1 MRAALFLWIA
11 CLWSAHAASASTVEL
26 SPERQAWL
34 EGVWSGLPTDVSAN
48 KLCSRLSPPPGAIT
62 LAIEFQ
68 KTGGVIFYSDGSQ
81 TALRGMISSASEK
94 NGVFNLTV
102 NDEVFRFRP
111 DGERIMFRV
120 RSSASIG
127 GDVDVMVFRRCEQP
141 ADRSAIDIDADAMKF
156 LASDLPGDEALH
168 RRAHRAEI
176 RRSLRGPGNAVPLLR
191 PCRTV
196 AVPSQ
201 PLEQFRGGRQACL
214 EKAREDPPRP
224 GLRLADRVRS
234 LRGRKIR
241 GPAQGFRQQQGTARD
256 HSYRTAN
263 GQHLHPAM
271 ETHLRALHGVPVPL
285 LRAAPA
291 RLSGP

>member
-1 MRAALFLWIA
+1 MRVAFFFWIA
-11 CLWSAHAASASTVEL
+11 CLWSAHAASASTIEL

-94 NGVFNLTV
+94 NGVYNLTM

-156 LASDLPGDEALH
+156 LASDLPGDEAFFIDE
-168 RRAHRAEI
+168 RIAPKSGDRC
-176 RRSLRGPGNAVPLLR
+176 AVQETQYLFFAL
-191 PCRTV
+191 V
-196 AVPSQ
+196 GPSQ
-201 PLEQFRGGRQACL
+201 FRLSRWNSFAV
-214 EKAREDPPRP
+214 AD
-224 GLRLADRVRS
+224 RLASKKPVKIPLDPVSDWLIESVHFEGGKYVVRLKDFDNS
-234 LRGRKIR
+234 KALPEIIHVEPRTGSISIPQWKRNYVR
-241 GPAQGFRQQQGTARD
+241 CTGFQSR
-256 HSYRTAN
+256 S
-263 GQHLHPAM
+263 
-271 ETHLRALHGVPVPL
+271 
-285 LRAAPA
+285 
-291 RLSGP
+291 

>member
-1 MRAALFLWIA
+1 MRVAFFLWIA
-11 CLWSAHAASASTVEL
+11 CLWSAHAASASTIEL

-94 NGVFNLTV
+94 NGVYNLTM

-127 GDVDVMVFRRCEQP
+127 GYVDVMVFRRCEQP

-156 LASDLPGDEALH
+156 LASDLPGDEAFFIDE
-168 RRAHRAEI
+168 RIAPKSGDRC
-176 RRSLRGPGNAVPLLR
+176 AVQETQYLFFAL
-191 PCRTV
+191 V
-196 AVPSQ
+196 GPSQ
-201 PLEQFRGGRQACL
+201 FRLSRWNSFAVADKLASKKPVKTPLDPIADWLIESIHVEGGKYVVRL
-214 EKAREDPPRP
+214 KDFENGKALPETIHVEPRP
-224 GLRLADRVRS
+224 GGITIPQWKRSYVRCT
-234 LRGRKIR
+234 
-241 GPAQGFRQQQGTARD
+241 GFQSR
-256 HSYRTAN
+256 S
-263 GQHLHPAM
+263 
-271 ETHLRALHGVPVPL
+271 
-285 LRAAPA
+285 
-291 RLSGP
+291 